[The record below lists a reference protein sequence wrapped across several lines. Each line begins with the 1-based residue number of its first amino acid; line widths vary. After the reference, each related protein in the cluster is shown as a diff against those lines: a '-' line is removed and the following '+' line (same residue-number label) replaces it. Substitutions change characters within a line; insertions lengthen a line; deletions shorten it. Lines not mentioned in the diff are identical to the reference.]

1 MSYLENLIELL
12 KAADMT
18 DEQAIIIAKELDDID
33 VQLIHIK
40 NEIGK
45 LDSKIDEKFDELKE
59 LIKNSKMR
67 TIIIQSLCSQRYNSL
82 KFVPSLEIP
91 QYDTV

>member
-67 TIIIQSLCSQRYNSL
+67 TIII
-82 KFVPSLEIP
+82 
-91 QYDTV
+91 

>member
-1 MSYLENLIELL
+1 MSYLENLIELF

-59 LIKNSKMR
+59 LIKNSK
-67 TIIIQSLCSQRYNSL
+67 
-82 KFVPSLEIP
+82 
-91 QYDTV
+91 